1 MIKNLY
7 IENLFGRFNY
17 NIALKTNGITIIT
30 GPNGFGK
37 STILKIINALSKE
50 RIQYLIGLDFSKIEI
65 TFDTTKTIIEKN
77 DTDISIDGISLSF
90 FKKTQDDYI
99 IHSRRRGY
107 FRKTPDGYIDMRTGR
122 RYTDDEFDYDFLQD
136 DDFWEEIMSYGN
148 DERYPKELIQL
159 KQKLKEISENCGR
172 IRLISE
178 QRLIRRETQPRR
190 ADEIRTIDV
199 ISDLPE
205 QLKKE
210 IQKVY
215 DEYSS
220 VSNKLDSSYP
230 KRLFSAKDGLEN
242 KNEFT
247 ARLNATNEK
256 FKKLNQ
262 YGLVDISIIDSKNYN
277 SKHSTALKIYF
288 DDFAEKFKVFQE
300 LIQKLDLFTSIINE
314 RLTFKKILI
323 TRTDGFKIVDEEN
336 EEKTLELSQ
345 LSSGEKQEIVLFYE
359 LIFNT
364 KSEFLL
370 LIDEPEISL
379 HIMWQ
384 KKFMD
389 DLLAVSKQTKISA
402 VVATHSPQIVS
413 KHWDIQIDLGEMY
426 GVQLDSM

>member
-7 IENLFGRFNY
+7 IEQLFGRFNY
-17 NIALKTNGITIIT
+17 NIALKSNGITIIT

-37 STILKIINALSKE
+37 STILKIIDALSKQK
-50 RIQYLIGLDFSKIEI
+50 IQYLIGLDFSKIEVV
-65 TFDTTKTIIEKN
+65 FDDSKTIIEKN
-77 DTDISIDGISLSF
+77 DTDFSVDGISLSF
-90 FKKTQDDYI
+90 FKRTQEDYMMYI
-99 IHSRRRGY
+99 RRRGY
-107 FRKTPDGYIDMRTGR
+107 FRKTSDGFIDMRTGK
-122 RYTDDEFDYDFLQD
+122 RYADDEFDYNFLQD
-136 DDFWEEIMSYGN
+136 DDFWEDVLSYDDDN
-148 DERYPKELIQL
+148 RYTKQLIDL
-159 KQKLKEISENCGR
+159 KNKLKVISEKSGN
-172 IRLISE
+172 IRLVSE
-178 QRLIRRETQPRR
+178 QRLIRREIPSRR
-190 ADEIRTIDV
+190 VEEHRVIDV
-199 ISDLPE
+199 INDLPE

-215 DEYSS
+215 DEYSR

-230 KRLFSAKDGLEN
+230 KRLFATKGGLASRA
-242 KNEFT
+242 EFT
-247 ARLNATNEK
+247 ERLNDSNEK
-256 FKKLNQ
+256 FKKLSQ
-262 YGLVDISIIDSKNYN
+262 YGLVDISIINSKNYN

-288 DDFAEKFKVFQE
+288 DDFSEKYKVFQD

-323 TRTDGFKIVDEEN
+323 TRTDGFKIVDEN
-336 EEKTLELSQ
+336 NTEKTLELNQ

-364 KSEFLL
+364 QPEFLL

-379 HIMWQ
+379 HISWQ

-389 DLLAVSKQTKISA
+389 DLLAVSKQTMISA

-426 GVQLDSM
+426 GMQLDSM

>member
-7 IENLFGRFNY
+7 IEQLFGRFNY
-17 NIALKTNGITIIT
+17 NIMLNPNGITIIT

-37 STILKIINALSKE
+37 STILKIINSLSKE

-65 TFDTTKTIIEKN
+65 TFEKTKTIIEKK
-77 DTDISIDGISLSF
+77 DSEFFIDGISLSF
-90 FKKTQDDYI
+90 FKKPQNDYI
-99 IHSRRRGY
+99 LHTRRRGY
-107 FRKTPDGYIDMRTGR
+107 LRKTIDGYIDLRTGK
-122 RYTDDEFDYDFLQD
+122 RYTEEEFNYDFLQD
-136 DDFWEEIMSYGN
+136 EDFWEEIMSYDN
-148 DERYPKELIQL
+148 DNRYPKEIIQL

-178 QRLIRRETQPRR
+178 QRLIYRDFQPHRT
-190 ADEIRTIDV
+190 DEIRTIDV
-199 ISDLPE
+199 ISDLPQ

-215 DEYSS
+215 DEYSR
-220 VSNKLDSSYP
+220 VSNQLDSSYP
-230 KRLFSAKDGLEN
+230 KRLFGTKEALISRK
-242 KNEFT
+242 EFT
-247 ARLNATNEK
+247 DRLNDTNKK
-256 FKKLNQ
+256 FQKLNQ
-262 YGLVDISIIDSKNYN
+262 YNLVDISIINPKNYN
-277 SKHSTALKIYF
+277 SKFATALKIYF
-288 DDFAEKFKVFQE
+288 DDFAVKFKVFQE

-323 TRTDGFKIVDEEN
+323 TRTEGFKIIDEKN
-336 EEKTLELSQ
+336 EEKNLKLDQ

-364 KSEFLL
+364 QSEFLL

-379 HIMWQ
+379 HITWQ

-389 DLLAVSKQTKISA
+389 DLLAVSKQTRISA

-426 GVQLDSM
+426 GKQLDSM

>member
-65 TFDTTKTIIEKN
+65 AFDTTKTIIEKN

-247 ARLNATNEK
+247 ARLYATNEK